1 MPLTLDASEPVGAT
15 TIDAVVHRFERRA
28 MGSPLRLTVV
38 DPASASDPA
47 GPGDSTDRA
56 AAAWTLVSDEFEAAE
71 QAMSRFRDTSDLAAV
86 DRSAGSGRPIAVD
99 RRLIRALVASDRAG
113 RITEGRFDARVLT
126 DLERLGYHGADMAP
140 TGDGDATDAKTAER
154 PEPRGR
160 DGRWMC
166 VDPRRSTIALDVP
179 VDTGGIGK
187 GLGLRWAWQALER
200 GGLLAT
206 GAGALLEAGGDLVAC
221 APSPDLGP
229 WLVGV
234 EDPLGRQEHLA
245 VIEVES
251 GAVTTSSVAIH
262 RWATA
267 EGRTVHHLI
276 DPRTGEPGGDGLL
289 AVTVA
294 GADPAWSEVWSKSL
308 FLAGARAIADLARG
322 RGLAAWWVRE
332 DGDLEMTPAAR
343 ARTTWVS
350 GED

>member
-1 MPLTLDASEPVGAT
+1 MA
-15 TIDAVVHRFERRA
+15 AVVHRFERRA

-38 DPASASDPA
+38 DPASAIDPPTPPGA
-47 GPGDSTDRA
+47 GARVSTA
-56 AAAWTLVSDEFEAAE
+56 EAAWALVSDEFEAAE
-71 QAMSRFRDTSDLAAV
+71 QAMSRFRDTSDLSAV
-86 DRSAGSGRPIAVD
+86 NRSAGSGWPIAVD

-126 DLERLGYHGADMAP
+126 DLERLGYRGADLATNGDDDAP
-140 TGDGDATDAKTAER
+140 DPAAADRSDPAGHDR
-154 PEPRGR
+154 
-160 DGRWMC
+160 RWMC
-166 VDPRRSTIALDVP
+166 VDPRRHTVALDVP

-187 GLGLRWAWQALER
+187 GLGLRWAWRALER

-221 APSPDLGP
+221 GPSPDLGP

-245 VIEVES
+245 VIGVER

-262 RWATA
+262 RWATSD
-267 EGRTVHHLI
+267 GRTVHHLI

-294 GADPAWSEVWSKSL
+294 GPDPAWSEVWSKSL
-308 FLAGARAIADLARG
+308 FLAGARAIAGLARG